1 MSAKFKERF
10 GFKEEDGDPVPN
22 ESGGMIVDFLRKNIG
37 DSNFSW
43 GLLLLLVVAVYAI
56 YNLVVVFLRFF
67 G

>member
-1 MSAKFKERF
+1 
-10 GFKEEDGDPVPN
+10 
-22 ESGGMIVDFLRKNIG
+22 MIVDFLRKNIG